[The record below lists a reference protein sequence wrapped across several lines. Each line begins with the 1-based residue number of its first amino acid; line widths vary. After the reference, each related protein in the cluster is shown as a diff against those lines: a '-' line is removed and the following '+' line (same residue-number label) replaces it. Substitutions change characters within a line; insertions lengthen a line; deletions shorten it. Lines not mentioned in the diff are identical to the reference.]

1 MREPYTKHLDD
12 GIFELRCKL
21 GSNLTR
27 ALFFFYIDGKIIITN
42 GFIKKSQKTPPKEI
56 KLAKSRP
63 IFAESVRKMKS
74 LRQFKAECM
83 RDPEFAKAYEEMQPE
98 FNIIRAIIDARISNN
113 LTQKELAERTGI
125 AQTEIS
131 RIENGSRNPSIKL
144 LQRLADGMG
153 MVLNVSFTP
162 KKIGV

>member
-1 MREPYTKHLDD
+1 
-12 GIFELRCKL
+12 
-21 GSNLTR
+21 
-27 ALFFFYIDGKIIITN
+27 
-42 GFIKKSQKTPPKEI
+42 
-56 KLAKSRP
+56 
-63 IFAESVRKMKS
+63 
-74 LRQFKAECM
+74 M

-98 FNIIRAIIDARISNN
+98 FNIIRAIIEARTASN

-153 MVLNVSFTP
+153 MILNISFTP
-162 KKIGV
+162 KKASI